1 MNTLQNLLDNG
12 IEEHTA
18 NRMLSEYKSRIG
30 TMNGIY
36 KIVDINY
43 DFNAR
48 GRNVT
53 LESPS
58 AEM

>member
-18 NRMLSEYKSRIG
+18 NRMLSEYKRRIG
-30 TMNGIY
+30 AMNGIY

-43 DFNAR
+43 DFNER
-48 GRNVT
+48 VIMN
-53 LESPS
+53 
-58 AEM
+58 